1 MAVSYWVASL
11 LGDAVWRL
19 NIAFGFHMP
28 FFTNRQE
35 STVDSRN
42 EVYLMHVVRL
52 ILFIIALGLLLVS
65 VRQFMNGYNDWQQ
78 AQSTEEAYRAE
89 IRKLAA
95 ERDLL
100 QQRVEMLKGDTLTKE
115 RLARKRLGYVKPGEL
130 KFKVVKPD
138 AVE

>member
-1 MAVSYWVASL
+1 
-11 LGDAVWRL
+11 
-19 NIAFGFHMP
+19 
-28 FFTNRQE
+28 
-35 STVDSRN
+35 
-42 EVYLMHVVRL
+42 MHVVRL

-65 VRQFMNGYNDWQQ
+65 VRQFMNGYSDWQQ

-130 KFKVVKPD
+130 KFKVVKSD